1 VSLRFIT
8 FAGVA
13 MNENNDPSLLSQVE
27 IQMRQFRERVSS
39 LLAGLIVVVAVIV
52 LLVAVATALR
62 TEEPGQA
69 FTNVKDVLG
78 FLNPLLGVILGYYF
92 NKVSSENRAEN
103 AEKTARVAAA
113 NAQQA
118 DDERQ
123 AMWQQAQ
130 QIEQQMKQMRV
141 FMAEL
146 TQAAQAMLDHPQPE
160 EAVSFAIGD
169 ETAQPQAD
177 DKRVLELWRA
187 VENARQ
193 WGLGLPVDNL
203 G

>member
-1 VSLRFIT
+1 
-8 FAGVA
+8 
-13 MNENNDPSLLSQVE
+13 MNENHDPSLLSQAE
-27 IQMRQFRERVSS
+27 LQMRQFRERVSS

-52 LLVAVATALR
+52 LLVAVATGLR
-62 TEEPGQA
+62 AEEPGQA

-103 AEKTARVAAA
+103 AEKTARIAAA

-146 TQAAQAMLDHPQPE
+146 TQAAQAMLDHPQSE
-160 EAVSFAIGD
+160 EAVSFALGD
-169 ETAQPQAD
+169 ETGQPQAD

-193 WGLGLPVDNL
+193 WGLGVPADNR